1 MANIYWIKGG
11 ADAHWD
17 THTGNWFDDVT
28 GLVQASDG
36 PQDGDYA
43 YLTGATAPDSGP
55 AVPVSLI
62 GLDTSALTAAVTITG
77 DVSISAGGK
86 LVLGAPFGTDVHA
99 WQGGSLSL
107 VNAIIQ
113 GASTVAQGVGTDPVF
128 RDTATMNNS
137 PAQISPNASFYDS
150 SGATGANFTNA
161 NAFFYGNNTI
171 TEADANVVFT
181 GSTLYVFGSLT
192 INNTGANIIT
202 GVPNIHLKSR
212 TATFRPIGDI
222 TASVALYRPAIT
234 HRQRSIS

>member
-1 MANIYWIKGG
+1 MANIYWIQGG

-17 THTGNWFDDVT
+17 THAGNWFDDAAGTT
-28 GLVQASDG
+28 GAGHV
-36 PQDGDYA
+36 PQDTDFA

-77 DVSISAGGK
+77 GVSISAGGK

-128 RDTATMNNS
+128 RDTATMNNLA
-137 PAQISPNASFYDS
+137 PQISPNASFYDS

-212 TATFRPIGDI
+212 TANFRPIGDV
-222 TASVALYRPAIT
+222 TANVVPYRFAT
-234 HRQRSIS
+234 AHRLRSIS